1 MQIIE
6 SYLRVAE
13 KADTFSEI
21 FGYRLVAPI
30 FPVAAIYGPQEESD
44 IFEAKLDKCIK
55 DKYDYFEDE
64 YGYDSDEK
72 DVDYNVKSM
81 YFTIVNII
89 KHRYGA
95 FLSP

>member
-1 MQIIE
+1 MRIIE

-13 KADTFSEI
+13 KADTFSDI

-55 DKYDYFEDE
+55 R
-64 YGYDSDEK
+64 SNTIILQMSTAMIQMRK
-72 DVDYNVKSM
+72 DVDCNVRSM
-81 YFTIVNII
+81 YFMIVNITE
-89 KHRYGA
+89 R
-95 FLSP
+95 L

>member
-1 MQIIE
+1 MRIIE
-6 SYLRVAE
+6 SYQRVAE
-13 KADTFSEI
+13 KADTFSDI

-55 DKYDYFEDE
+55 DQYDYFADE

-72 DVDYNVKSM
+72 RRRLQREKYVCYDC
-81 YFTIVNII
+81 
-89 KHRYGA
+89 
-95 FLSP
+95 